1 MAHNAEIAR
10 VHLIKWANHSYRIL
24 RIAQVS
30 QKVSPVTRLE
40 FFKRVSGFSNDE
52 LGKRIDRTGI
62 QVSRYCKSRNDPG
75 HNVPQWQVG
84 EALKKLTHGVI
95 DLGNYADELTP
106 AEAAEMMAEIARR
119 EAAAKAGE
127 VARG

>member
-1 MAHNAEIAR
+1 MT
-10 VHLIKWANHSYRIL
+10 YD
-24 RIAQVS
+24 
-30 QKVSPVTRLE
+30 T
-40 FFKRVSGFSNDE
+40 
-52 LGKRIDRTGI
+52 LGALLKRTGV
-62 QVSRYCKSRNDPG
+62 QAQRYCKSADDRRHSQPG
-75 HNVPQWQVG
+75 PDVG
-84 EALKKLTHGVI
+84 RALKDATYSVI

>member
-1 MAHNAEIAR
+1 M
-10 VHLIKWANHSYRIL
+10 
-24 RIAQVS
+24 
-30 QKVSPVTRLE
+30 TRLE
-40 FFKRVSGFSNDE
+40 AYRRITGLTLDG
-52 LGKRIDRTGI
+52 LGKSIGRTGI
-62 QVSRYCKSRNDPG
+62 QVLRYCKSRSDPG
-75 HNVPQWQVG
+75 HNVPQWTVG

-127 VARG
+127 AARG